1 MIKRLLLVLVT
12 AVLGIGGVRGE
23 GTYRLEQVTSVEA
36 GGLYVFE
43 QDGRVMTSN
52 LDTDKLKS
60 TSSYNTTGLTGKENY
75 VWTLEGSDNKFY
87 MKSTSNTDLPYL
99 ENKKGSSSSTSS
111 NLSFKKEPGTAL
123 WSFNFQ
129 TDNTVLIQNVTND
142 NRYLAY
148 GFQVTTYKA
157 YLPADMT
164 YAHAIKVFKLVEE
177 EFADVTL
184 NAACHDD
191 NDMVFS
197 TFSSSTPLIVP
208 ENLTV
213 AEVGVKGD
221 QIQVSCYKTGDVV
234 PANTGVM
241 VASSAGGTY
250 SMAVTSSQGQSVL
263 GTANCLRPSGEGITA
278 DQMAAKDPNCTFYR
292 LTMHNGTNI
301 GFWWGAENGAAFN
314 LTANKAYLAI
324 PNSSAAKTE
333 GLWADIE
340 TGISILEN
348 KRMDA
353 ATFNL
358 SGVRTNVRGI
368 VIKNGKKF
376 IAK

>member
-1 MIKRLLLVLVT
+1 MVT

-43 QDGRVMTSN
+43 QEERVMTSN

-87 MKSTSNTDLPYL
+87 MKSTSKPDLPYL

-148 GFQVTTYKA
+148 GFQVKTYKA
-157 YLPADMT
+157 YLPTDMT
-164 YAHAIKVFKLVEE
+164 YPHAIRVFKLVEE
-177 EFADVTL
+177 FTDVTL
-184 NAACHDD
+184 NSACHDE
-191 NDMVFS
+191 NNMVFS
-197 TFSSSTPLIVP
+197 TFSSSKPFVVP

-213 AEVGVKGD
+213 AEVGVNGD

-241 VASSAGGTY
+241 VASSTDGIY

-263 GTANCLRPSGEGITA
+263 GTANCLRPSGEGITD

-292 LTMHNGTNI
+292 LTMHNGTDI